1 MRAVFV
7 GMSVVVAAVLV
18 ACGGSDRA
26 EDAAQRVLEAM
37 DEVGMVYHAVAGDIE
52 VWLDI
57 DDQVYR
63 SRQVTA
69 DRDKITIGEGWLQT
83 VYDPLTNAVSESDES
98 LPSDRRP
105 RIDDPAINWLEALGA
120 LAFAQEL
127 ELKEDRV
134 NAEGA
139 SVTLLEARSP
149 IVANGVA
156 TGATLVGR
164 LELDP
169 ETFLLVA
176 FERREDQP
184 IGATPNPDP
193 LGLGGPQRVQFVVS
207 ELIPRSNL
215 GDDFFS
221 TDVAYDAVLTFED
234 KIENARALGI
244 EPYWLGD
251 VYEDGIGSLVL
262 QPDEGGFIVDEGP
275 SGDTV
280 QPEATFSYT
289 TPTEDPGG
297 QTVLV
302 GQVVI
307 IKLWPADRAQFAA
320 PIVEGYTSNVPEGNE
335 EIEINGEPAALIRSF
350 LTPPDLACPEGLDCP
365 DSDAPLYHRIAIVL
379 GETAIQLE
387 THARVDPEGVD
398 RNPYNSAEGITALAE
413 ALTKPS

>member
-1 MRAVFV
+1 MRAIVLGV
-7 GMSVVVAAVLV
+7 LGVVAVAFV
-18 ACGGSDRA
+18 ACGGSDSA
-26 EDAAQRVLEAM
+26 EDAAQRVLAAM
-37 DEVGMVYHAVAGDIE
+37 DEEGMVYHGVAGDTE

-57 DDQVYR
+57 DNQVYR

-69 DRDKITIGEGWLQT
+69 DGDKITIGEGWLQT
-83 VYDPLTNAVSESDES
+83 VYDPRANAVSESDES
-98 LPSDRRP
+98 LPSDRIP
-105 RIDDPAINWLEALGA
+105 RINDPAINWLEALGA

-127 ELKEDRV
+127 ELKEGRV

-139 SVTLLEARSP
+139 SVTVLEARSP
-149 IVANGVA
+149 VVSNGVV

-184 IGATPNPDP
+184 LGATPNPDP
-193 LGLGGPQRVQFVVS
+193 LGLGGPRRVQFIVS

-221 TDVAYDAVLTFED
+221 AEVARNAVLTFED
-234 KIENARALGI
+234 KIENARDLGI

-251 VYEDGIGSLVL
+251 EYEDEIGSLVL
-262 QPDEGGFIVDEGP
+262 QPDEGGFIVDEGLG
-275 SGDTV
+275 GDSA
-280 QPEATFSYT
+280 QPEAAFSYT

-302 GQVVI
+302 GQVVL
-307 IKLWPADRAQFAA
+307 IKLWPADLAQFA
-320 PIVEGYTSNVPEGNE
+320 PPFIEGFSSNVPEGNE

-350 LTPPDLACPEGLDCP
+350 LRPQDLACPAGVDCP
-365 DSDAPLYHRIAIVL
+365 ESDAPLYHRIAMVV
-379 GETAIQLE
+379 GDTAIQLE
-387 THARVDPEGVD
+387 THARIDPEGVD
-398 RNPYNSAEGITALAE
+398 RNPYNTPEGITALAE
-413 ALTKPS
+413 ALTVPG